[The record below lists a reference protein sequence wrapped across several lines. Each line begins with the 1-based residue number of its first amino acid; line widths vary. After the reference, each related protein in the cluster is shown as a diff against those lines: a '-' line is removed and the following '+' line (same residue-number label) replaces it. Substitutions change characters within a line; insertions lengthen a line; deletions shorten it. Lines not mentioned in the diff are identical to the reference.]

1 MRKECRDLA
10 REVESDRFLEQ
21 NFKCGGAI
29 LSIFNRHQLLAVLPL
44 LIVAMNQYGNGRVIR
59 GFGF

>member
-29 LSIFNRHQLLAVLPL
+29 LSIFNRHQIIVLLLAVLPL
-44 LIVAMNQYGNGRVIR
+44 LIVAMNH
-59 GFGF
+59 